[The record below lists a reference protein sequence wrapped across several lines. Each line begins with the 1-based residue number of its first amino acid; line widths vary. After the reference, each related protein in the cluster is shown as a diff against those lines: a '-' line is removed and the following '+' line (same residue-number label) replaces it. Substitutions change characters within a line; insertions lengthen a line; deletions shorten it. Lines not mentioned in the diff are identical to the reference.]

1 MYCTV
6 TSQMRFLRAP
16 RHRYYHV
23 ITTADKYLVFGDGMV
38 TRRHRARH
46 PRRATLETIVL
57 DRDRD
62 SAPRAIETTTNPFL
76 PSSSSSPPSS
86 RVAHSFSFSRRRL
99 NASPLPRA
107 PSPCR
112 RVRTPFSRRPRTRPR
127 RRDRSLDDAT
137 RARGRSDARAPRRG
151 RPRGVDDDFDA
162 IGTRL
167 PHRDD

>member
-62 SAPRAIETTTNPFL
+62 
-76 PSSSSSPPSS
+76 
-86 RVAHSFSFSRRRL
+86 
-99 NASPLPRA
+99 
-107 PSPCR
+107 R
-112 RVRTPFSRRPRTRPR
+112 RVLDRDLFLDHQSATTAADETRER
-127 RRDRSLDDAT
+127 FVL
-137 RARGRSDARAPRRG
+137 
-151 RPRGVDDDFDA
+151 F
-162 IGTRL
+162 
-167 PHRDD
+167 